1 MATMDAMAL
10 MLLASMRREY
20 HTVVFGPGGIA
31 QAHTSDEWIDLHEV
45 EVASVVF
52 QELIKRVLMTRN

>member
-1 MATMDAMAL
+1 MATMDAGTD
-10 MLLASMRREY
+10 ASRFNEAGIP
-20 HTVVFGPGGIA
+20 TVVFGPGGIA

-52 QELIKRVLMTRN
+52 QKLIKRALMTQN